1 MIRRG
6 RLARAGEGGDEAGLR
21 SERAVLVD
29 AVIHALDRTTS
40 EAVRARL
47 LAALAEVGVD
57 PVGAPGEEFDS
68 ARHEAVGTEPAGTA
82 TEVGTVVSVDRC
94 GFLDRGVLLR
104 PAQVVV
110 HGEVP

>member
-6 RLARAGEGGDEAGLR
+6 RPTRGGEGGDEAGLR
-21 SERAVLVD
+21 AERALLVD
-29 AVIHALDRTTS
+29 AVIHALDRTSS

-47 LAALAEVGVD
+47 LTALLDVGVA
-57 PVGAPGEEFDS
+57 PVGEVGEEFDS
-68 ARHEAVGTEPAGTA
+68 ARHEAVGTEPADDSS
-82 TEVGTVVSVDRC
+82 EVGTVASVDRC

-110 HGEVP
+110 HGEAP